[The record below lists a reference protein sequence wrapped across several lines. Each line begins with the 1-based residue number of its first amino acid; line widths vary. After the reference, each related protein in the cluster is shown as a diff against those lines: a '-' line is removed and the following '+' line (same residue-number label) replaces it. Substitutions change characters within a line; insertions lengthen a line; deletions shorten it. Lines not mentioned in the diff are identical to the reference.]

1 MRTVDISEAT
11 GSLSEYARQIR
22 RGPVVVTR
30 RGKPVA
36 VVVAV
41 KGLDLETALA
51 VHQSRLHR
59 AHREV
64 PRQLPGERGA
74 LSRSGAPQVRT
85 TGEGSGSAKAGL
97 ARLRIATRA
106 VPKTALAMTT
116 G

>member
-41 KGLDLETALA
+41 RGLDLETLSLSTNPDFIALIER
-51 VHQSRLHR
+51 SRADYR
-59 AHREV
+59 AT
-64 PRQLPGERGA
+64 GG
-74 LSRSGAPQVRT
+74 LSLDQVRRRF
-85 TGEGSGSAKAGL
+85 GLRVKAV
-97 ARLRIATRA
+97 RSRATR
-106 VPKTALAMTT
+106 PSRRSSKRR
-116 G
+116 